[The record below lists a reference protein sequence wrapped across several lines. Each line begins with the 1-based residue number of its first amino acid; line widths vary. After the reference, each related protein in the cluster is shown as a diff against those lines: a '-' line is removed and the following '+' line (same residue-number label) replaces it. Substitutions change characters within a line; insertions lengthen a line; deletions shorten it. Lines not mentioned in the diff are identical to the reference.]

1 MENDLKTKL
10 GTRRIVIFLAFSF
23 GIAWL
28 TALVILLPGG
38 LANSPRIGAS

>member
-10 GTRRIVIFLAFSF
+10 DTRRIAIFLGLSF

-28 TALVILLPGG
+28 TALVIFLTGG
-38 LANSPRIGAS
+38 LANSPRIGGI